1 MGGVGETPRHLVIR
15 SVRSEVFLLL
25 FLLLLLSSKG
35 DTQER
40 KTRERGVGRRDLFPP
55 SAVGKNSRF
64 FLVIARNHC

>member
-15 SVRSEVFLLL
+15 SVRSEVF